1 MNEIDKAMH
10 AALQQVHP
18 DLVAALEHA
27 VALGGTRSAML
38 KIVRRQTA
46 QLGPHNVLRPM
57 LEGEID
63 YLLEGRKP

>member
-27 VALGGTRSAML
+27 VALGGTRSAAQRPAPDA
-38 KIVRRQTA
+38 RR
-46 QLGPHNVLRPM
+46 R
-57 LEGEID
+57 D
-63 YLLEGRKP
+63 